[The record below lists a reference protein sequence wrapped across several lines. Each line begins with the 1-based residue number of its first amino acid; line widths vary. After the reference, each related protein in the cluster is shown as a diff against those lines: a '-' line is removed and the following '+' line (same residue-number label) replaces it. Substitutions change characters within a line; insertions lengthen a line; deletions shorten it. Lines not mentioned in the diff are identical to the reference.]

1 MSHALT
7 RGGVAAFAYER
18 EMMPGTTEAGF
29 CPSSVLADRNATS
42 TGFSE
47 TEISLLDL
55 GAKGY
60 DCIHTSMLALP
71 TVVDGYRE
79 AYKINRR
86 WDGRQQGRGFW
97 RMYLARWLLSSIAG
111 RTAVGG
117 GIHD

>member
-7 RGGVAAFAYER
+7 KGGVAAFAYER

-29 CPSSVLADRNATS
+29 CPSSVLVGSNAAS
-42 TGFSE
+42 TGSSE
-47 TEISLLDL
+47 TEISFL
-55 GAKGY
+55 GLGVNGY
-60 DCIHTSMLALP
+60 DCIRTSMLALP

-86 WDGRQQGRGFW
+86 WDGGQQGRGFW

-117 GIHD
+117 IHD